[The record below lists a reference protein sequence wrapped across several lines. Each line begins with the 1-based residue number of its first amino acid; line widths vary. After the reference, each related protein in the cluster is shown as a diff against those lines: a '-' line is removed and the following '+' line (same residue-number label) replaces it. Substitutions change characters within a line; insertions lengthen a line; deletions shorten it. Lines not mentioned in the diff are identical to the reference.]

1 VRLSGGWRLLRFT
14 LLFVIAL
21 SALLAIA
28 GATYEAIAS
37 ARDRRLYPPPGKLVD
52 IGGRRL
58 HIHCTGTGS
67 PTVILDAGLGDPSL
81 YWFLV
86 QPEIAKFT
94 RVCSY
99 DRAGLGW
106 SDPSPG
112 PRTAHQIAADLDALL
127 TRTVPPPYIL
137 VGHSGGGY
145 FSRVYTS
152 EHPDKVVG
160 LVLVDSADFD
170 EEEYQRFWTLDK
182 KDEEDDDR
190 AGRRAIALIPIGIPR
205 MLGWCSG
212 LHYDLPQFKPMLPAL
227 TAVSCR
233 KDAFQTIGYEFVG
246 FHNADRNASREVDSL
261 KSLPML
267 VVSHDPA
274 RWGSPPNPPYWGQEQ
289 IIWDQMQ
296 EELSHLSPNS
306 TRIVAKGSDHDIH
319 VERPELVIQAVRNV
333 YDAAVNGSPIKQ
345 SDAGGKLQ

>member
-1 VRLSGGWRLLRFT
+1 MRKIRLVL
-14 LLFVIAL
+14 AY
-21 SALLAIA
+21 LLAASVLLAAA
-28 GATYEAIAS
+28 GATYEEIAS

-58 HIHCTGTGS
+58 HIYCTGQGS
-67 PTVILDAGLGDPSL
+67 PAVILDAGLGDRSL

-106 SDPSPG
+106 SDPSPA
-112 PRTAHQIAADLDALL
+112 PRTPHQVASDLDALL

-145 FSRVYTS
+145 FSTVYTS
-152 EHPDKVVG
+152 EHLDRVVG
-160 LVLVDSADFD
+160 LVLVDAVGFNK
-170 EEEYQRFWTLDK
+170 EEHQRFSALNQ
-182 KDEEDDDR
+182 KDYEDEDR
-190 AGRRAIALIPIGIPR
+190 ARGRAIALMPIGIPR
-205 MLGWCSG
+205 LLGWCAE
-212 LHYDLPQFKPMLPAL
+212 LPYDLPQFKPVRPAL

-233 KDAFQTIGYEFVG
+233 KSAFQSARHEMEGFLNDYE
-246 FHNADRNASREVDSL
+246 EVNSL
-261 KSLPML
+261 KDLPL
-267 VVSHDPA
+267 AVLSHDPA
-274 RWGSPPNPPYWGQEQ
+274 KWGSPPNPPYSGQEQ
-289 IIWDQMQ
+289 IIWDQSQ
-296 EELSHLSPNS
+296 ERLAHLSPNS
-306 TRIVAKGSDHDIH
+306 TRIVVTGSDHDIH

-345 SDAGGKLQ
+345 FDAGGKLR